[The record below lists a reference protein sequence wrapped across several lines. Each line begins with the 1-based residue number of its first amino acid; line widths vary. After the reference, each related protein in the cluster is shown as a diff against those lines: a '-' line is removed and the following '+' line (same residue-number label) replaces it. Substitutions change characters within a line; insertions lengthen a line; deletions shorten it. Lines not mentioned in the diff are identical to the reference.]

1 MIGGS
6 TVHSILCR
14 LVDTWRDPNIFE
26 DLKKRLIAFKSHVR
40 VSVHPN
46 ISAAL
51 HSTSYRY
58 FLIFTVG

>member
-40 VSVHPN
+40 VICS
-46 ISAAL
+46 SK
-51 HSTSYRY
+51 Y
-58 FLIFTVG
+58 FRSSPLNVL